1 MLIRRPQALIYISS
15 ARAKQVRNNVNT
27 IREKL

>member
-15 ARAKQVRNNVNT
+15 ARQVRNNVNT